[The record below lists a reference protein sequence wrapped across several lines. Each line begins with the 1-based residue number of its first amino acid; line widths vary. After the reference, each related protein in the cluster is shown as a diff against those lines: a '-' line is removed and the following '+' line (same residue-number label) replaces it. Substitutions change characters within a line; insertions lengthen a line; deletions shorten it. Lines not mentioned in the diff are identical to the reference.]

1 MSVVLHFID
10 ILGTFIFALSGA
22 VAGVKKGFDVF
33 GVFAIA
39 VVTAIGGGVI
49 RDICLSATPPAG
61 LASGEYF
68 LVIVLAVLC
77 VSFFQKAILT
87 FSKPGTFF
95 DAIGLGFFAAFGASK
110 TWHMTGSFQLSVIL
124 GCISAVGGGCMRD
137 VLLGKSPL
145 IFTAEIYASA
155 AIVGAV
161 IEVLGVPGKI
171 SPVLS
176 LWLAIIT
183 CTTIRMLAIKYRIR
197 IPPIKNSYFQD

>member
-1 MSVVLHFID
+1 MSAVLHFID
-10 ILGTFIFALSGA
+10 IFGTFVFALSGA

-33 GVFAIA
+33 GVFVIA
-39 VVTAIGGGVI
+39 VVTAIGGGVL

-61 LASGEYF
+61 LTSGEYF
-68 LVIVLAVLC
+68 LAIALAVLC
-77 VSFFQKAILT
+77 VSFFQKVILM
-87 FSKPGTFF
+87 FSKPATFF

-124 GCISAVGGGCMRD
+124 GCVSAVGGGCMRD

-145 IFTAEIYASA
+145 IFKTEIYASA

-161 IEVLGVPGKI
+161 IEVLGVSGKI

-183 CTTIRMLAIKYRIR
+183 CTTMRMLAIKYGIR
-197 IPPIKNSYFQD
+197 APSIKNYYLQ